1 MILDGGGG
9 KFFPRALTPGMAPRD
24 PLGPF
29 AMRTRIYLKL
39 RGARF
44 RPARTRSYKIGR
56 PGGEGGGGGE
66 RRERLLD
73 PN

>member
-1 MILDGGGG
+1 MILDAGGG

-44 RPARTRSYKIGR
+44 RPARTRSYKIWR
-56 PGGEGGGGGE
+56 PGGGGGKVG

>member
-1 MILDGGGG
+1 MILDAGGG

-29 AMRTRIYLKL
+29 AMRRGIYYKL

-56 PGGEGGGGGE
+56 PGGGVGEEGGW
-66 RRERLLD
+66 ERLLD